1 MANALQSRPISVAV
15 DATTWSDYIA
25 GIFSG
30 EGCGPYHNH
39 AVLIVGMT
47 DDYWHVK
54 NSWGIH
60 LFSRSHH
67 DMIGKKKAP
76 TTVGASL
83 SHQWD
88 SNP

>member
-15 DATTWSDYIA
+15 DATTWGDYIA

-30 EGCGPYHNH
+30 GGCGQYHNH

-60 LFSRSHH
+60 WGERGYLRL
-67 DMIGKKKAP
+67 KKGNTCGICLHGIYPIK
-76 TTVGASL
+76 
-83 SHQWD
+83 
-88 SNP
+88 